1 MVGVTEVSRMEGEHE
16 RGGVLDGGDGLPR
29 ATAMTGAPVNPQVGL
44 QQAAFGN
51 AELEV
56 GRLGDQARVSVD
68 QTLLEQG
75 PVPKRPPR
83 SSSATRWNTMSQAGE
98 TPARSRV
105 VRAQM
110 AAAMPPFMSALP
122 RPYRRPDSTAG
133 VNGSRLQPPGSTGT
147 TSR

>member
-29 ATAMTGAPVNPQVGL
+29 AAAMTGAAREPQVGL

-56 GRLGDQARVSVD
+56 GRLGDQAGVSVD

-75 PVPKRPPR
+75 PGPKAPASLFVR
-83 SSSATRWNTMSQAGE
+83 NQMEHDVAG
-98 TPARSRV
+98 
-105 VRAQM
+105 
-110 AAAMPPFMSALP
+110 
-122 RPYRRPDSTAG
+122 G
-133 VNGSRLQPPGSTGT
+133 
-147 TSR
+147 